1 MADSSLW
8 LFALSLYDPG
18 SSDGQCRNIS
28 NTQNSCMDRDCCAV
42 SIHNLVGRLGL
53 VHSSHLYNTN
63 GHRERSLFSSLLWSS
78 ALCYSS
84 CGKNTRRLNPT
95 MTFGRAVLIA
105 SQDPGTNL
113 VLGPYPEGEWRFCL
127 AGEKEFPFLGSKG
140 PSDGTEKGTGLQVS
154 SSCCFLR

>member
-1 MADSSLW
+1 MQAVADSSLW

-18 SSDGQCRNIS
+18 CSDGQRRNIS

-113 VLGPYPEGEWRFCL
+113 VLGLTLEVNGGSVWLGRRSFLSL
-127 AGEKEFPFLGSKG
+127 AAKVHQMAQRKG
-140 PSDGTEKGTGLQVS
+140 QDS
-154 SSCCFLR
+154 R